1 VTRPPRTLSR
11 SFYARDALEL
21 APALLNKL
29 LVHDDPV
36 AGRLAVRIVETEAYR
51 GTDDPGS
58 HAYRGPTPRTAV
70 MFGPP
75 GHLYVYF
82 SYGNHWCMNVVC
94 GDDGVASA
102 VLLRGA
108 APVEGIEALRQR
120 RVKARRDRDLCS
132 GPGRLAQALG
142 VDKAFDGADLTRGPL
157 HLVDDG
163 VAPPPDPGVS
173 ERVGLSLGRGH
184 EHPWRFFVTGDPN
197 VSRAPRPPV
206 PARRGGAPR
215 AAGARGWDRG

>member
-1 VTRPPRTLSR
+1 VTRPGRKLSR
-11 SFYARDALEL
+11 SFYARDSLEL

-36 AGRLAVRIVETEAYR
+36 AGRIAARIVETEAYR
-51 GTDDPGS
+51 GADDPGS

-75 GHLYVYF
+75 GHLYVYL

-102 VLLRGA
+102 VLVRGA
-108 APVEGIEALRQR
+108 APVEGLDAMRQR

-157 HLVDDG
+157 YVVDDG
-163 VAPPPDPGVS
+163 VPPPLHSGVS

-184 EHPWRFFVTGDPN
+184 EHLWRFFVAGDPN

-206 PARRGGAPR
+206 SAPRGGAR
-215 AAGARGWDRG
+215 RVAGARGRNRG